1 MHTPRPQPETLT
13 NTLELDDVECS
24 RGGRAL
30 FKRLSLQV
38 KSGTLL
44 RVEGKNGAGKTSLL
58 RMLCGLA
65 APTQGQ
71 IRWNGRRLQEQREE
85 FNQQLVYLGHAPAL
99 KDDLSAIENLQSATM
114 LCGGFSASQE
124 QARAALAHAGLS
136 TRTHVPVR
144 ALSQGQRKRVALA
157 RLALSKHAPLWV
169 LDEPLNALDAMATHW
184 LLGLMAKQVHDGGII
199 VLTSHQAVNW
209 SSAPPELSIQL

>member
-1 MHTPRPQPETLT
+1 MQAPTPQPETPA

-30 FKRLSLQV
+30 FKGLSLQV
-38 KSGTLL
+38 KGGTLL

-99 KDDLSAIENLQSATM
+99 KDDLTAVENLQSAAM
-114 LCGGFSASQE
+114 LCGSFGVSQG
-124 QARAALAHAGLS
+124 QARDALTQSGLS
-136 TRTHVPVR
+136 TRTGVPVG

-157 RLALSKHAPLWV
+157 RLALSTHAPLWI
-169 LDEPLNALDAMATHW
+169 LDEPLNALDAMAAHW
-184 LLGLMAKQVHDGGII
+184 LLGLMEKQVHDGGII